1 MVSGKPPRRSKSSN
15 EPVTIDLQAEET
27 QLMPPHLPPRRRA
40 RKKRATDAEMLAS
53 DGTET
58 AAHTETEAAPA
69 TDTIE
74 ADDAKSGSLPLETP
88 RQAKGTPRW
97 QPLRLPASL
106 VASSPSPLPAACNM
120 PAIYTRPVSHFGA
133 LHRRP
138 DCGARR
144 PEERVE
150 GLRSAVS
157 QGADTKQIEER
168 LAALESAA
176 SQPVPA
182 ADTTGLDQ
190 VREQLTGLQST
201 LETLRTSGERRQPD
215 FQSSRP
221 ASTVASPKS
230 RKSLKNRGMTSRW
243 PARSPSPD

>member
-15 EPVTIDLQAEET
+15 ETVTIDLQAEET
-27 QLMPPHLPPRRRA
+27 QLMRPICLRDGEPERNVRRTRRCWRPTGRRQRLTQRRGRA
-40 RKKRATDAEMLAS
+40 
-53 DGTET
+53 
-58 AAHTETEAAPA
+58 A

-88 RQAKGTPRW
+88 RRPKGHPRW

-120 PAIYTRPVSHFGA
+120 PAITRPVSHFGA
-133 LHRRP
+133 LHR
-138 DCGARR
+138 DQTA
-144 PEERVE
+144 E
-150 GLRSAVS
+150 
-157 QGADTKQIEER
+157 
-168 LAALESAA
+168 LAALRSELKVFARPFRRARTQSRSRSGWRLLKARQASGTGRRYHRDRPGAGTTDRFAEHARDPSA
-176 SQPVPA
+176 
-182 ADTTGLDQ
+182 
-190 VREQLTGLQST
+190 
-201 LETLRTSGERRQPD
+201 SGKRRQPD